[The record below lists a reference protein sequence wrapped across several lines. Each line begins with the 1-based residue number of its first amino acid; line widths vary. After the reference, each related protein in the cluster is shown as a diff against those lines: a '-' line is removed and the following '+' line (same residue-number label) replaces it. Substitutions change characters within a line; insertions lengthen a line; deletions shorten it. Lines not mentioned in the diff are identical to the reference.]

1 MIYAI
6 IFLNTDMVIKMKDFY
21 NEVEPF
27 NLEMTAREYYE
38 GKRNKVI
45 ATIEPICNAFGIKN
59 YNYVCDLHKE
69 MLVVEGEMIDCYRNS
84 IGAIVMELI
93 NYIWINTY
101 AAKLLPKDTHK
112 NERKQAVIEFA
123 VRLKKKAD
131 SYNYDESYI
140 NRSVMYTD
148 IDDLVTEVCGE

>member
-1 MIYAI
+1 MIIYSI

-21 NEVEPF
+21 NETEPYNF
-27 NLEMTAREYYE
+27 EMTAREYYD

-45 ATIEPICNAFGIKN
+45 ATIKPICDAFGIKD

-69 MLVVEGEMIDCYRNS
+69 MLVVEGEMIDCFRNS

-101 AAKLLPKDTHK
+101 AARRSPKDVRK
-112 NERKQAVIEFA
+112 SENKQAVKEFA
-123 VRLKKKAD
+123 EKIKKRYGNEYRCVHLSFESLD
-131 SYNYDESYI
+131 SIVE
-140 NRSVMYTD
+140 
-148 IDDLVTEVCGE
+148 EVCGE